1 MRVYT
6 EAAVNQVA
14 LIDLLQLAG
23 FTLGEIRSI
32 VSPEGTFSPGWR
44 DRALEKIDELTRRL
58 TRIEFARTILEH
70 TVTCPHESLHECPV
84 FIRGVADHAE
94 ALGANQQHDMAAG

>member
-32 VSPEGTFSPGWR
+32 VNPDGAFSSDWR
-44 DRALEKIDELTRRL
+44 NRALEKIDELNKRL
-58 TRIEFARTILEH
+58 AQIEFAKTILEH
-70 TVTCPHESLHECPV
+70 TITCPHDSLNECPV
-84 FIRGVADHAE
+84 FRQGVADHAGTLSMNE
-94 ALGANQQHDMAAG
+94 QHDMAAG